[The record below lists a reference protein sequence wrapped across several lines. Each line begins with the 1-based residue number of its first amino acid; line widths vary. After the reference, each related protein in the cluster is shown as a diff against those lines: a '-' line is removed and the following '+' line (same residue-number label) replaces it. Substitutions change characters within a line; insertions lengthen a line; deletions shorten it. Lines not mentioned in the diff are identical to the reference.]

1 MSEQQPEALRIADD
15 LKREWSSDAL
25 NYDTALDASV
35 ELPRLHELNQELLDA
50 LKSCVKV
57 LAHGATTPER
67 QAADPLSAM
76 NVGRALIA
84 KAGGVPSRCP
94 LCSYQHGHAIGC
106 ENNPVDIALKA
117 RASKRGGS

>member
-1 MSEQQPEALRIADD
+1 MSEQQPEAWRLADRLGLYARGD
-15 LKREWSSDAL
+15 EHQR
-25 NYDTALDASV
+25 DTEDASV
-35 ELPRLHELNQELLDA
+35 ELLRLYELNQELFAA
-50 LKSCVKV
+50 LASCVKV

-76 NVGRALIA
+76 NVGLALIA
-84 KAGGVPSRCP
+84 RAGGVPSRCP

-117 RASKRGGS
+117 RASKRSGS

>member
-35 ELPRLHELNQELLDA
+35 ELPRLHELNQELLAA
-50 LKSCVKV
+50 LASCVKV

-84 KAGGVPSRCP
+84 RAGGVPSRCP
-94 LCSYQHGHAIGC
+94 LCGYQHGHAIGC
-106 ENNPVDIALKA
+106 ENNPLDIALKA
-117 RASKRGGS
+117 RASKRSGS